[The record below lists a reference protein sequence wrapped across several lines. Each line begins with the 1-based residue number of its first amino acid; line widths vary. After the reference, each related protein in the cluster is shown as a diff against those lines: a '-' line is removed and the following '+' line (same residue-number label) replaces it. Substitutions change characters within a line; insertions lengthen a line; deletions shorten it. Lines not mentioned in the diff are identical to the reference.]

1 MNTTAKTISVISVF
15 SVAMAAL
22 ESAVVVYLRA
32 LYYPDGFTVAFK
44 IIDEKILL
52 IELMREAATVLML
65 LSVGYLAGKDLK
77 SRMAYFLLSF
87 AVWDIF
93 YYGWLKVFINWPSSL
108 FEWDILFL
116 IPFTWLGPVLAPIV
130 CSLTMILLA
139 VTLLFFN
146 DKGLT
151 ITGWSLLLSGC
162 AFILYT
168 FMADYGSLII
178 GNGFLSDY
186 STLIRNEDFIRMAS
200 VYSPAKFNW
209 TFFWVG
215 ELLLLAGIFSMV
227 GRKFPILS
235 DKAA

>member
-1 MNTTAKTISVISVF
+1 
-15 SVAMAAL
+15 
-22 ESAVVVYLRA
+22 VVVYLRA

-52 IELMREAATVLML
+52 IELMREAATVIML
-65 LSVGYLAGKDLK
+65 LVVGFLAGRDFK

-139 VTLLFFN
+139 MALLFN
-146 DKGLT
+146 DRGLT
-151 ITGWSLLLSGC
+151 MAGWALLLSGS

-186 STLIRNEDFIRMAS
+186 STLIQKKDFLRLAS
-200 VYSPAKFNW
+200 AYAPARFSW
-209 TFFWVG
+209 TIFWLG
-215 ELLLLAGIFSMV
+215 ELLLLGGIFSLV
-227 GRKFPILS
+227 GRKFPIPSIRLLKKQSAS
-235 DKAA
+235 DT